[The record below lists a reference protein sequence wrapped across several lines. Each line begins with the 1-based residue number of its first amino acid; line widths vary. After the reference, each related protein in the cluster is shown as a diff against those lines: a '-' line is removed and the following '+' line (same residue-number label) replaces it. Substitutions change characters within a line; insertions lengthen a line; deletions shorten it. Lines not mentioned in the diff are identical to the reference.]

1 MNNNDVNRIIDT
13 IISNPHPDYTREY
26 AQELLRSCGILDD
39 NNEIVPIY
47 RDIITEN
54 KSRCHKCVYELNC
67 LIGDRDSKGK
77 CPHYKRDAPDG
88 GYYG

>member
-1 MNNNDVNRIIDT
+1 MNINEVNRIIDA
-13 IISNPHPDYTREY
+13 IINSPTPNYTREY

-39 NNEIVPIY
+39 DNKIVPAFQDVIKE
-47 RDIITEN
+47 D

-88 GYYG
+88 GFYG